1 MTAQKPIWLFLDFDN
16 TMMGTEKLAMPSLIK
31 RFNDLYA
38 EKIGREF
45 TLEEF
50 FEHFQGQAREVLCHN
65 LSEYF
70 KIHVDY
76 PVLFANREWSMMQY
90 MQQEGVPMAS
100 NLIEALTELQQQ
112 NIRLAFASNNMIQ
125 RCLSA
130 MRYATNG
137 KGEELARFFGT
148 NYFESG
154 QIQKPDPDIYLRA
167 IAQTEADV
175 TRSFA
180 IEDSPT
186 GARAALAAGLKTFGY
201 LGYAEHQ
208 EAREKEL
215 LNLGVTA
222 CFSDWKDFPAL
233 LKTYLN

>member
-1 MTAQKPIWLFLDFDN
+1 MTKKPIWGFLDFDN

-38 EKIGREF
+38 KQIGREF

-50 FEHFQGQAREVLCHN
+50 FEHFQGQAREKLCEN
-65 LSEYF
+65 LSHYF

-76 PVLFANREWSMMQY
+76 EVLFANREWSMMQY
-90 MQQEGVPMAS
+90 LQQEKVPMAP
-100 NLIEALTELQQQ
+100 NLIEALTELQ
-112 NIRLAFASNNMIQ
+112 NNTIRLAFASNNMIQ
-125 RCLSA
+125 RCLAA
-130 MRYATNG
+130 MRYAENG
-137 KGEELARFFGT
+137 RGEELARFFGT

-167 IAQTEADV
+167 IAQTGADV
-175 TRSFA
+175 ANAFA
-180 IEDSPT
+180 VEDSPT

-222 CFSDWKDFPAL
+222 CFSDWKDFPAMVADSF
-233 LKTYLN
+233 